1 MQGLTPKF
9 LKLLLGPA
17 VVLVALLLIG
27 TAGYMMIGDGRYSLL
42 DCFYMTMITISTI
55 GYGEIIDLTGNP
67 NGRVFTMAIAVSG
80 IGILT
85 YILSNT
91 TAFIIEGELKEIFRR
106 RRMEKRIQKLAGHF
120 IVCGMDRV
128 GHYIVTELILTK
140 RLFVFV
146 DTDRARIQTALESFQ
161 DQIFI
166 EGDATDSDTLS
177 RAGIATAAGLFAVT
191 GDDNQNLVI
200 SLTAKQL
207 NPDVKVVA
215 RCTDLKNMEK
225 VKKAGADAVVSP
237 SFIGGLRM
245 AAEMIRPAVVSFL
258 DVMLRDKEK
267 NLRIEEIE
275 LPAADTGKTV
285 SDLNLARFE
294 NILLLAI
301 KSEDGW
307 TYNPPGDY
315 VIRNNDALIIMT
327 PPDER
332 HEMEAAFSG

>member
-1 MQGLTPKF
+1 MQRITPKF
-9 LKLLLGPA
+9 LKRLFGPGIALVLLLVIGT
-17 VVLVALLLIG
+17 VGYLLIG
-27 TAGYMMIGDGRYSLL
+27 NGRYSLL

-55 GYGEIIDLTGNP
+55 GYGEIIDLSGSP
-67 NGRVFTMAIAVSG
+67 NGRLFTIAVAVSG

-106 RRMEKRIQKLAGHF
+106 KRMEKRIQKLTGHF

-128 GHYIVTELILTK
+128 GRYIVTELLLTN
-140 RLFVFV
+140 RSFVFV
-146 DTDRARIQTALESFQ
+146 DIDRAKIETALESFQ
-161 DQIFI
+161 DQVFI
-166 EGDATDSDTLS
+166 EGDGTDSDTLS
-177 RAGIATAAGLFAVT
+177 RAGIASAAGLFAVT
-191 GDDNQNLVI
+191 GNDNQNLVI

-258 DVMLRDKEK
+258 DIMLRDKEK
-267 NLRIEEIE
+267 NLRIEEIALPETYIDKNVSE
-275 LPAADTGKTV
+275 LKLT
-285 SDLNLARFE
+285 RFKST
-294 NILLLAI
+294 LLLAI

-307 TYNPPGDY
+307 TYNPSGDY
-315 VIRNNDALIIMT
+315 LIRNGDTLIIMT
-327 PPDER
+327 PPEER
-332 HEMEAAFSG
+332 HELEETFSG